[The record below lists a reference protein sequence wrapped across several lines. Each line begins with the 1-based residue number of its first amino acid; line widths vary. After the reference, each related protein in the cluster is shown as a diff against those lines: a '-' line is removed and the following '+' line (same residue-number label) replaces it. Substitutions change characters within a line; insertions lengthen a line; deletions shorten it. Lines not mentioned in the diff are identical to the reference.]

1 MKLGQLKELLKDLPD
16 NAEVFYE
23 YGEGTSDTPG
33 LSYECSGLLVTHHDD
48 GDTWVFIR

>member
-1 MKLGQLKELLKDLPD
+1 MKLGKLRELLKDLPD
-16 NAEVFYE
+16 TAEVFYE

-33 LSYECSGLLVTHHDD
+33 LSYECVDLLVTHDND